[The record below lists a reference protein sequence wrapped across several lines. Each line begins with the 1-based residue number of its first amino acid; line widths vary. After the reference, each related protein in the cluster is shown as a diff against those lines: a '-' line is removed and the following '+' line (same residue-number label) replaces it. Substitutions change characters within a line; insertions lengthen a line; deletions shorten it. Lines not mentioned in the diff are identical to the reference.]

1 MRKGI
6 YNLVKYREKV
16 KVMKGIFNLVNYREK
31 MKVRKGIFNLVK
43 YRESESDERYIQFSK
58 I

>member
-16 KVMKGIFNLVNYREK
+16 KV
-31 MKVRKGIFNLVK
+31 RKGIYNLVK
-43 YRESESDERYIQFSK
+43 YRESESEERYIQFSK